1 VSSAWSAKDGFRRA
15 PGTSAPGQ
23 EGALDR
29 DSVKVCNLAEAVDL
43 SKTVGGN

>member
-23 EGALDR
+23 EALDR

>member
-1 VSSAWSAKDGFRRA
+1 VSSAWSAKDGFRR
-15 PGTSAPGQ
+15 APGQ